1 MFSQLRQHRSENLE
15 SQIVFVSQSVGPPLD
30 DTNLVVQSF
39 DESERDFVFRSAVR
53 GDAVPMR
60 LDHLRKLLIG
70 PKPLPFERRLPVL
83 KEAPRPAFALVAPQ
97 LTKGLLK
104 QVGGIESLVDTKQ
117 GLERVAA
124 FKGKVLPARQK
135 RVLLPLDEA
144 SVFAHKPPILAFS
157 NSIQRLAQMAHHM
170 KLVVQNS
177 RLRRGCF

>member
-1 MFSQLRQHRSENLE
+1 MFSQLRQHSSKNLE
-15 SQIVFVSQSVGPPLD
+15 PQIFFVSQSVGTSLN
-30 DTNLVVQSF
+30 DTNLVIESF
-39 DESERDFVFRSAVR
+39 DEAQGDFVFGSAV
-53 GDAVPMR
+53 GSNSVPMV
-60 LDHLRKLLIG
+60 LDHLRKFLIG
-70 PKPLPFERRLPVL
+70 SKPLPFERCLPVL

-170 KLVVQNS
+170 KLV
-177 RLRRGCF
+177 